1 MRNVPIERFSGQI
14 RLCAAFQCLS
24 IRLLGFAFSLCLMSL
39 CIPQLSYPECVPQL
53 SYSDP
58 ISCNEI
64 PQLPDT
70 VSEIQTESNLI
81 IVVPHPDGEISG
93 FAVFP

>member
-1 MRNVPIERFSGQI
+1 VRNVPIERFSGQI

-39 CIPQLSYPECVPQL
+39 CVPQL